1 MLFILPPAPSLLFH
15 VMERGR
21 KPCQL
26 SDTTI
31 NTVAAVFF
39 SSPHPTPTKRPVF
52 VARCM
57 VTKREEVK
65 QNFAA
70 QYMDTH
76 VLSPPNRPDVVPRR
90 DGSINVSS
98 V

>member
-65 QNFAA
+65 QN
-70 QYMDTH
+70 
-76 VLSPPNRPDVVPRR
+76 SPHSTWIPMCFHRR
-90 DGSINVSS
+90 IDPM
-98 V
+98 